1 MSPVQLKKPMETYFL
16 QSQQHLISEEIQE
29 MLKKVAFHKMTQK
42 QSRDLGFLSNLV
54 LVKK

>member
-16 QSQQHLISEEIQE
+16 RSQQHLISEEIQE
-29 MLKKVAFHKMTQK
+29 MLKKVALHKMTQK